1 MTLEWDENKRRSNL
15 LKHGLDFAD
24 AAWVLESEL
33 RLDIETHR
41 TGERRIQSL
50 AYVFDRLAVL
60 TVVHRPG
67 TWTRIISYRKASTE
81 ERRQYH
87 DWLAQRDDA

>member
-1 MTLEWDENKRRSNL
+1 MQLEWDENKRRSNL

-24 AAWVLESEL
+24 AVWVLESEL
-33 RLDIETHR
+33 RIDVETVRAAEHR
-41 TGERRIQSL
+41 TQSL
-50 AYVFDRLAVL
+50 AYVFDCLAVL
-60 TVVHRPG
+60 TVVHVPG
-67 TWTRIISYRKASTE
+67 ASTRVISFRKASTE